1 MKTLIKTSSFFA
13 ALVFPTLCIGLLPN
27 ARAVTPPPDGGYP
40 GANAAE
46 GTDALF
52 HLTTGIWNSAVGFR
66 ALYKNATGVRNTA
79 VGYQALYNTN
89 GSFNTHGKDNVGV
102 GADALFSNTT
112 GNGNIAIGFYALHDL
127 TTGSNNIAIGTGA
140 LEYNFNGSGNTVV
153 GDSFSSTYDTVS
165 VGRAPDIHCPQGFYF
180 PGVDYA
186 SIYAQ
191 TDVEVGQYL
200 PTDPFCGGTI
210 PDLTTNTVHIN
221 AKTAVYVRAVDGNP
235 IAGSPV
241 SIDSNGQLG
250 VAASSERFKTDITSI
265 HMASEAILALRPV
278 AFRYKKEID
287 PNRAAQFGLV
297 AEEVER
303 VNPDLVS
310 RDAKGNPYTVRYE
323 AVNAMLLNEF
333 LKEHKKTEKLE
344 ATVVN
349 LIATVK
355 EQAAQIQKVSAQLEA
370 TKPAPQVVNNP

>member
-13 ALVFPTLCIGLLPN
+13 ALAFATLCTGLLPN

-40 GANAAE
+40 GANTAE

-52 HLTTGIWNSAVGFR
+52 HLTTGVWNSAVGFR
-66 ALYKNATGVRNTA
+66 ALYKNAAGVRNTA

-127 TTGSNNIAIGTGA
+127 TTGSNNIAIGPGA
-140 LEYNFNGSGNTVV
+140 LEYNFNGSGNTVI
-153 GDSFSSTYDTVS
+153 GDSFSSTPDSVS
-165 VGRAPDIHCPQGFYF
+165 VGRAPDIHCREGFYY

-200 PTDPFCGGTI
+200 PPDPFCGALFLI
-210 PDLTTNTVHIN
+210 FTTDTVHIN

-250 VAASSERFKTDITSI
+250 VAASSERFKTDIKSMD
-265 HMASEAILALRPV
+265 MASEAILALRPV
-278 AFRYKKEID
+278 AFRYKKELIRTALR
-287 PNRAAQFGLV
+287 NS
-297 AEEVER
+297 
-303 VNPDLVS
+303 VS
-310 RDAKGNPYTVRYE
+310 
-323 AVNAMLLNEF
+323 
-333 LKEHKKTEKLE
+333 
-344 ATVVN
+344 
-349 LIATVK
+349 
-355 EQAAQIQKVSAQLEA
+355 
-370 TKPAPQVVNNP
+370 